1 MRKAFYLSALLL
13 LCSCCSHRYAQN
25 DLVGAYSGFNS
36 GSRYNLAL
44 VDDSVFMFF
53 KYFDIY
59 MIRGFG
65 KWTIRGRYVVLEYEN
80 PPLNFYTAIKAGSY
94 WDGTDSLRICNANKL
109 KFKRKKEKVTLFKKL
124 DTIPNRQHPYYYLFL
139 EQSIR
144 WI

>member
-59 MIRGFG
+59 IGLG
-65 KWTIRGRYVVLEYEN
+65 VSANGQYEE
-80 PPLNFYTAIKAGSY
+80 
-94 WDGTDSLRICNANKL
+94 GT
-109 KFKRKKEKVTLFKKL
+109 
-124 DTIPNRQHPYYYLFL
+124 
-139 EQSIR
+139 
-144 WI
+144 